1 MAASEES
8 KDYVHLLTKQIAEA
22 AQGSPETMVQNI
34 ADFERNY
41 AAYDIPATLQEA
53 IDFNA
58 DLIIVAIGENVGQ
71 LKTEDEQTVFSESVK
86 NLLTEIRSNKNPT
99 ILVRSTFWSDTSKNV
114 ALQKACSATG
124 VHYVDLGRLDA
135 DEANF
140 ARSERKIEHAGV
152 AGHPGDRGMRAIADA
167 LWIAVQRI
175 SANP

>member
-1 MAASEES
+1 
-8 KDYVHLLTKQIAEA
+8 
-22 AQGSPETMVQNI
+22 
-34 ADFERNY
+34 
-41 AAYDIPATLQEA
+41 
-53 IDFNA
+53 
-58 DLIIVAIGENVGQ
+58 VAIGENVGQ

-152 AGHPGDRGMRAIADA
+152 AGHPGDRGMRAIAEA
-167 LWIAVQRI
+167 LWNAIRVI
-175 SANP
+175 SEQQ